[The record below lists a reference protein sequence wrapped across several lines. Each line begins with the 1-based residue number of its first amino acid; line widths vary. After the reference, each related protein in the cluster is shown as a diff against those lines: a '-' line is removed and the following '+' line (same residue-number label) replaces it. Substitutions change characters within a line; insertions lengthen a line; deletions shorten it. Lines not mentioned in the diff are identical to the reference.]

1 MPVPRA
7 TEESSAPAMLQA
19 RMTTPWG
26 TIGRRQ
32 MTELAMPGIAIGV
45 LGGLIAGGLAA
56 AGGLALDVALV
67 TCLALAIPL
76 AIAGAGYEL
85 LLARGRFPL
94 SALTP
99 VALYFAVAFPVV
111 RILHGAI
118 TDFYAGDPVAVP
130 HGWLDFIVYQVLLS
144 VGFAIGYWWL
154 HENFAPRWWY
164 HLRDRNPVANHF
176 IRVKLAYADAAEERQ
191 QERKERAQQQRE
203 RRKRSR

>member
-1 MPVPRA
+1 MAGSRA
-7 TEESSAPAMLQA
+7 TESSAPAKLQA

-26 TIGRRQ
+26 IIGRRQ
-32 MTELAMPGIAIGV
+32 MAELAMPGIAIGL

-56 AGGLALDVALV
+56 AGGLAPDVALV
-67 TCLALAIPL
+67 SALALAIPL

-99 VALYFAVAFPVV
+99 VALFFAVAFPVV
-111 RILHGAI
+111 RILHAAI

-130 HGWLDFIVYQVLLS
+130 YGWLDFIVYQVLLS

-164 HLRDRNPVANHF
+164 ELRDRNPVADHF
-176 IRVKLAYADAAEERQ
+176 IRVKLAHADAAEQRQ
-191 QERKERAQQQRE
+191 QERKQKVQERRE
-203 RRKRSR
+203 ERKRSR